1 MEIDI
6 LLLLSDKD
14 NYYKY
19 NKYIKDYTLT
29 KECNIIIRDINAR
42 RIGHEVRSS
51 SIQFIS
57 ILYFSTEELQILLT
71 NYPACSPFYQIS
83 PIVFPY
89 LFAFQL

>member
-29 KECNIIIRDINAR
+29 KECNIIIRDMDY
-42 RIGHEVRSS
+42 
-51 SIQFIS
+51 
-57 ILYFSTEELQILLT
+57 YFTANKT
-71 NYPACSPFYQIS
+71 FT
-83 PIVFPY
+83 
-89 LFAFQL
+89 